1 MSQKSSED
9 YDFNSIKT
17 RVCEELKHIIW
28 GNIGLF
34 ITFLGLI
41 LYEYTLYAKYW
52 NPEINSLAIAN
63 DINKYAMSI
72 IVLIVF
78 QNVHWISRIR
88 KLLLKTKDQDE
99 C

>member
-9 YDFNSIKT
+9 YDINSIKT

-41 LYEYTLYAKYW
+41 LYEYTLYAKYR
-52 NPEINSLAIAN
+52 NPETNNLAIAH
-63 DINKYAMSI
+63 DINKYAMTI
-72 IVLIVF
+72 IILLVF

-88 KLLLKTKDQDE
+88 KL